1 MAVLAGSNSPRDR
14 LDIRWE
20 PAAPRVAGRWCSGV
34 GRPLPQPSYRFVLA
48 PPEAV
53 RDWARSAVNC
63 PPTRSLVSKRS
74 PDGGL
79 GGRIQSS
86 GSLGHGATAR
96 SSRRSARPNNSLGTH
111 LRRGAF
117 SIRYARKRCRWCAYQ
132 LSGLDFWFSPMCS
145 SATAC
150 SAGRSMDSGHVQG
163 ANHLRPSTAQWK
175 RCSDMSKIVM

>member
-14 LDIRWE
+14 LDIRWK
-20 PAAPRVAGRWCSGV
+20 PAAPRVACRWYSGV

-63 PPTRSLVSKRS
+63 PPTRSVVSKRS

-96 SSRRSARPNNSLGTH
+96 SSRRSARPDNSLGAH
-111 LRRGAF
+111 LRRRAF
-117 SIRYARKRCRWCAYQ
+117 SIRHAGQRCRWFARQ
-132 LSGLDFWFSPMCS
+132 RRNLGFRLSPVSS
-145 SATAC
+145 SAAVC
-150 SAGRSMDSGHVQG
+150 FEGRALASESQVGFLPQ
-163 ANHLRPSTAQWK
+163 P
-175 RCSDMSKIVM
+175 